1 MHALSSH
8 QTSYLHQIEAYVAR
22 MPSLSATATKVLQ
35 TCNNPQASPN
45 DLNRLIA
52 LDPVLAGQVLRLINS
67 AYYSLGHPVS
77 SLTRAIIMLGVNTV
91 KNLVLS
97 VAILQQLP
105 LKKPFGRLSSVSFW
119 EHSVAV
125 GVIAKRLA
133 EFKGV
138 DLTAQEDYFVGGL
151 LHDLGKIPLHQQFA
165 TETHQAMRLARQHRW
180 TAVEAESVIFG
191 FDHSMVGALIARR
204 WRLSPAFVDVLAYH
218 HRPAESPDNN
228 AQLVFMVALA
238 DLYAR
243 SLENDPDQDPLA
255 NDELA
260 ALVMARV
267 GVDASTLTRARDL
280 VSAEID
286 RAKIFLEICQ
296 RKSGYDR

>member
-22 MPSLSATATKVLQ
+22 MPSLSTTATKVLQ

-67 AYYSLGHPVS
+67 AFYSLGHPVS

-97 VAILQQLP
+97 FAILQQLP
-105 LKKPFGRLSSVSFW
+105 MIKPFGSLSSVSFW

-125 GVIAKRLA
+125 GVIAKWLA

-138 DLTAQEDYFVGGL
+138 NLTDQEDSFVGGL
-151 LHDLGKIPLHQQFA
+151 LHDLGKIPLNQKFA
-165 TETHQAMRLARQHRW
+165 DETHQAMTLAGQRRW
-180 TAVEAESVIFG
+180 SAVDAESVIFG
-191 FDHSMVGALIARR
+191 FDHSMVGGLVARR
-204 WRLSPAFVDVLAYH
+204 WRLSPVFVDVLAYH

-228 AQLVFMVALA
+228 SQLLFIVALA

-243 SLENDPDQDPLA
+243 LLENNSDEDTLA
-255 NDELA
+255 NDEMA
-260 ALVMARV
+260 ALLMARI
-267 GVDASTLTRARDL
+267 GLDAPTLACARDA

-286 RAKIFLEICQ
+286 RAKIFLEISQ
-296 RKSGYDR
+296 RKTGHDC

>member
-1 MHALSSH
+1 
-8 QTSYLHQIEAYVAR
+8 

-35 TCNNPQASPN
+35 TCNNPQTSAN

-67 AYYSLGHPVS
+67 AYYSLVHPVS

-97 VAILQQLP
+97 FAILQQLP
-105 LKKPFGRLSSVSFW
+105 IDKPFGHLSSVSFW

-125 GVIAKRLA
+125 GVIAKWLA

-138 DLTAQEDYFVGGL
+138 HLTDQEDYFVGGL
-151 LHDLGKIPLHQQFA
+151 LHDLGKIPLHHQFA
-165 TETHQAMRLARQHRW
+165 DETHQAMTLARKHRW
-180 TAVEAESVIFG
+180 SVFDAESVIFG
-191 FDHSMVGALIARR
+191 FDHSTVGGLIARR
-204 WRLSPAFVDVLAYH
+204 WRLSPAFVDVLACH
-218 HRPAESPDNN
+218 HRPADSSDNN

-243 SLENDPDQDPLA
+243 LLENDSDEDTLA
-255 NDELA
+255 EDEVA
-260 ALVMARV
+260 ALVMPRV
-267 GVDASTLTRARDL
+267 GVDASTLARARDA

-286 RAKIFLEICQ
+286 RAKIFLEIGQ
-296 RKSGYDR
+296 RKSGHDC